1 MLDEE
6 PLFARLY
13 LDEDVH
19 KRVAV
24 ALRLRLF
31 DVISAHEIGAWGL
44 SDEEQLALASRMD
57 RVLFTFN
64 AAHFI
69 RLHEDRI
76 SQGAEYPGILVSEQ
90 LEIGETVR
98 RLISFLNRV
107 TRDEMR
113 NQINWLPAVQQTRGL

>member
-6 PLFARLY
+6 RLFVALY
-13 LDEDVH
+13 LDEDVY

-24 ALRLRLF
+24 ALRWRLF
-31 DVISAHEIGAWGL
+31 DVVSAHEIGAWAL

-64 AAHFI
+64 AGHFI
-69 RLHEDRI
+69 QLHQQRI
-76 SQGAEYPGILVSEQ
+76 SEGAEHPGILVSEQ
-90 LEIGETVR
+90 LEIGETIR

-107 TRDEMR
+107 THDEMR
-113 NQINWLPAVQQTRGL
+113 NQITWLPSIK

>member
-6 PLFARLY
+6 HLFMALY

-31 DVISAHEIGAWGL
+31 DVVSAYEVGAWGL
-44 SDEEQLALASRMD
+44 SDKEQLSLASGMD

-64 AAHFI
+64 AGHFI
-69 RLHEDRI
+69 RLHQQRI
-76 SQGAEYPGILVSEQ
+76 SEGAGHPGILVSEQ
-90 LEIGETVR
+90 LEIGETIR

-107 TRDEMR
+107 AHDEMR
-113 NQINWLPAVQQTRGL
+113 IQIAWLPPVK